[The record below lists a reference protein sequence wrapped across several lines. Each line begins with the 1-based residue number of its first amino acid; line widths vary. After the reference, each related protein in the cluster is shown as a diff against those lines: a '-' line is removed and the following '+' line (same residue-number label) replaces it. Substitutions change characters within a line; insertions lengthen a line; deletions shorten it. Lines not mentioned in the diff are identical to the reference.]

1 MGRRSYQP
9 DDAIGPGATIL
20 ETIAAINLSQKE
32 LALRMG
38 RDEATINKLIKNAL
52 GITQDTAIQL
62 ENVLGIPASFWMN
75 LDRNYR
81 ENLARIEEQKRLEE
95 ERAVLE

>member
-20 ETIAAINLSQKE
+20 ETIEAINLSQKE

-62 ENVLGIPASFWMN
+62 ENVLAFRPRSG
-75 LDRNYR
+75 
-81 ENLARIEEQKRLEE
+81 
-95 ERAVLE
+95 